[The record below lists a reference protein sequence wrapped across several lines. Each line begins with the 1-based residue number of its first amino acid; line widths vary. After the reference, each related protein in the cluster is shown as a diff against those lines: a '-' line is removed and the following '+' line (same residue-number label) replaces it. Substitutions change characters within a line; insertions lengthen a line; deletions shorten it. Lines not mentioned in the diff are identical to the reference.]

1 MSWTGASKAALAEF
15 YLATDGTNCQEP
27 NSCAYQRVFI
37 RVHLPAEA
45 LAKAGPWFHLLAL
58 AGKTAPAR
66 KKCVFVEHS
75 YLNSHL
81 KVVVSFCWGAVAP
94 CSLTF
99 LRCGIPA
106 SGVA

>member
-1 MSWTGASKAALAEF
+1 
-15 YLATDGTNCQEP
+15 
-27 NSCAYQRVFI
+27 
-37 RVHLPAEA
+37 
-45 LAKAGPWFHLLAL
+45 L